1 MIKDTVDGLHTL
13 TESIYRNNNSLINKR
28 VGLGTSRARSTHT
41 TYAYN
46 PVYNRIEYEN
56 AFESNWLVSRIIQE
70 KAEDA
75 VRNWRDFKCKD
86 GADDIRDC
94 EKKLDIKNVILE
106 ALTWQ
111 RLYGGAG
118 ILIFTPQDFSE
129 PLNLNLIKK
138 GDLTNLVAFDRWY
151 LTPEELNVFDPT
163 KPNYLKPEFYLLNGS
178 VRIHE
183 SHIIRFEGNLQ
194 PLRRRS
200 QSQGWG
206 GSELKKCLDAVNS
219 FLASKMAT
227 DELLLDSKN
236 DVITRENLI
245 DEIASDEEAVAERYA
260 AFNEMKGLL
269 SLAVLDG
276 SETYDRK
283 MVNFAGIPDLIK
295 TFMIVVAA
303 AAQYPVTKLFGTSAT
318 GMSATG
324 EGDDNNYHYSVMNIQ
339 SKMEKSLSKLDEVL
353 VRSALGEYP
362 KDYSF
367 SWNPLSARNEL
378 QDAQVNLI
386 NAQRDQI
393 YKAAEII
400 KESQIMKNLKS
411 DNIYSIT
418 DEDIEEQE
426 EYENENVFENDDTN
440 NQNIGNIENTERTQL
455 PQVTPTIPKA

>member
-1 MIKDTVDGLHTL
+1 MIKDTVDGLHSL
-13 TESIYRNNNSLINKR
+13 TEGIYNNNNSLINKR

-41 TYAYN
+41 TYTYN
-46 PVYNRIEYEN
+46 PTYNRVEYEN

-75 VRNWRDFKCKD
+75 VRNWRDFKCKE
-86 GADDIRDC
+86 GADDIRDY

-118 ILIFTPQDFSE
+118 ILMFTPQDFSE

-138 GDLTNLVAFDRWY
+138 GDLTNLVVFDRWY
-151 LTPEELNVFDPT
+151 LTPEQLNVSDPT

-178 VRIHE
+178 TRIHE

-194 PLRRRS
+194 PIRRRS

-219 FLASKMAT
+219 FLTSKMAT

-276 SETYDRK
+276 SQRLT
-283 MVNFAGIPDLIK
+283 I
-295 TFMIVVAA
+295 
-303 AAQYPVTKLFGTSAT
+303 
-318 GMSATG
+318 
-324 EGDDNNYHYSVMNIQ
+324 
-339 SKMEKSLSKLDEVL
+339 EK
-353 VRSALGEYP
+353 
-362 KDYSF
+362 
-367 SWNPLSARNEL
+367 W
-378 QDAQVNLI
+378 
-386 NAQRDQI
+386 
-393 YKAAEII
+393 
-400 KESQIMKNLKS
+400 
-411 DNIYSIT
+411 
-418 DEDIEEQE
+418 
-426 EYENENVFENDDTN
+426 
-440 NQNIGNIENTERTQL
+440 
-455 PQVTPTIPKA
+455 